1 MLDRHRRRATRIVV
15 LSADADLAQ
24 AARATFEA
32 DARFELAVVGN
43 WLDARQAD
51 IETGSAAVVIVDLN
65 KAEQE
70 ELSGLQNLMGKV
82 SERIPVIAVLQ
93 DFNETLARNLVQ
105 MRVADLLV
113 KPVTPNELARVC
125 LRIAQLA
132 SGGRIKESKI
142 FTFLPVAGGVGT
154 TTLAIQSAM
163 TLLNTNARNNPSTCL
178 VDLNFNRGASAAY
191 LDLEPLLDL
200 REIEPNP
207 ERLDRKLLEGMMSH
221 HSSGL
226 AVIATG
232 NYPAEL
238 RSVDENIVMRLLNV
252 VCQSFDHVVID
263 MPREW
268 QPWSENVLRG
278 SNRLFLVSE
287 MTVPGVQAAK
297 QFAAVLADRLVQGPR
312 PKVIVNRFERRLFTP
327 GLQRRDLMRALG
339 EAFAGTV
346 PYNHR
351 LVREA
356 IDRGLPLD
364 DVRGKSN
371 VAVALKK
378 LILTRASSRLRS
390 SLPLFARGGLNL
402 GWARR

>member
-1 MLDRHRRRATRIVV
+1 MLDRHRHRALRIVV
-15 LSADADLAQ
+15 LSADAELAQ
-24 AARATFEA
+24 AARAAFDA
-32 DARFELAVVGN
+32 DARFELAVVEN
-43 WLDARQAD
+43 WLDAGQAG
-51 IETGSAAVVIVDLN
+51 IETGRAAVVIVDLN
-65 KAEQE
+65 RAEQR
-70 ELSGLQNLMGKV
+70 ELSGLQQLMSKL
-82 SERIPVIAVLQ
+82 SHRIPVIAVLQ

-113 KPVTPNELARVC
+113 KPVTPGELARVC
-125 LRIAQLA
+125 FRIAQIA
-132 SGGRIKESKI
+132 SGGDIKESNI
-142 FTFLPVAGGVGT
+142 FTFLPVAGGVGA

-163 TLLNTNARNNPSTCL
+163 TLLNTNARKNPSTCL

-207 ERLDRKLLEGMMSH
+207 ERLDRKLLEGMVSH

-226 AVIATG
+226 AVVATA

-238 RSVDENIVMRLLNV
+238 RHVDENIVMRLLNV

-268 QPWSENVLRG
+268 QPWSDNVLRG

-297 QFAAVLADRLVQGPR
+297 HFAAVLADRLAQGPR
-312 PKVIVNRFERRLFTP
+312 PKVIVNRFERRFFTP
-327 GLQRRDLMRALG
+327 GLHRRDLIRALG
-339 EAFAGTV
+339 DAFAGTV

-364 DVRGKSN
+364 DVREKSN
-371 VAVALKK
+371 VAVAIKK
-378 LILTRASSRLRS
+378 LILTRASSKSRS
-390 SLPLFARGGLNL
+390 SLRSFARGGLNL
-402 GWARR
+402 SWARR